1 MAYTKKDW
9 VDNEV
14 ITKEALNNIEKGIEN
29 VDKANTAQ
37 GGKITPLESK
47 VTALEGKVVAATTAK
62 QGLVKQAT
70 SVPEASGE
78 NVTKAEFKAL
88 LDALKT
94 AGIMASE

>member
-9 VDNEV
+9 ANNEV
-14 ITKEALNNIEKGIEN
+14 ITEEALNNIETGIEN
-29 VDKANTAQ
+29 VDNENTTQ
-37 GGKITPLESK
+37 DGKITTIEDK
-47 VTALEGKVVAATTAK
+47 VTALEGKVVTATTAK

-70 SVPEASGE
+70 LVPEASGE

-94 AGIMASE
+94 AGIMANE